1 MSMIN
6 TRSGHV
12 KAHDLARR
20 VLLMKKKANW
30 LDPGTTAENEV
41 LPGYLKWTWTS
52 RGLSLGLNV
61 LLIMQLTY
69 YCTDMLGMGAA
80 LVGTLLLASKLF
92 DGVTDLFVGF
102 IIDATHT
109 KWGKARP
116 YEIFIV
122 FIWGLTVL
130 LFSAP
135 EMSTTGKAIFVFVL
149 YTLINSICAT
159 FLNGGDAV
167 YLARSIRSE
176 KNRVSVMSFNGGII
190 MVFSIVIS
198 MLLPQLIAGIGST
211 KAGWTTIALMF
222 AIPLGIIGMFRFIFV
237 KEVVTDSEA
246 SQSGDAKAEQKVPV
260 KKGLQCVFA
269 NKYIFILAGMTLVAN
284 LTTNIGTAVNTYYF
298 KYVMGDIGLA
308 TLVSLGSMLT
318 PIVLIMFPALTRKFG
333 TVTILKIGAVGGV
346 IGYAIRILGG
356 TNLVTLVIGSIIG
369 SVAILPVT
377 MMISIYLI
385 DTMDYGE
392 WKTGT
397 RVEGMLASVNS
408 FASKLGSGIAS
419 GLVGLIMGLA
429 GYDGSLATQS
439 ASAIT
444 SIKVLFNVVPMI
456 LMVVMLILAI
466 AYKLD
471 KELPQIKA
479 DLANKH
485 EAQ

>member
-1 MSMIN
+1 
-6 TRSGHV
+6 
-12 KAHDLARR
+12 
-20 VLLMKKKANW
+20 
-30 LDPGTTAENEV
+30 
-41 LPGYLKWTWTS
+41 
-52 RGLSLGLNV
+52 
-61 LLIMQLTY
+61 MQLTY
-69 YCTDMLGMGAA
+69 YCTDMLGMGAT
-80 LVGTLLLASKLF
+80 LVGTLLLASKIF

-122 FIWGLTVL
+122 FVWGLIVL

-149 YTLINSICAT
+149 YTLINSVCAT

-190 MVFSIVIS
+190 MLFSIVIS
-198 MLLPQLIAGIGST
+198 MLLPQLIAGMGST
-211 KAGWTTIALMF
+211 KAGWTTMALIF
-222 AIPLGIIGMFRFIFV
+222 AIPCAVIGMFRFIFV
-237 KEVVTDSEA
+237 KEVVDDNQPSDQQKEEVQKIPLK
-246 SQSGDAKAEQKVPV
+246 QSLK
-260 KKGLQCVFA
+260 CVFS
-269 NKYIFILAGMTLVAN
+269 NKYI
-284 LTTNIGTAVNTYYF
+284 
-298 KYVMGDIGLA
+298 MGNIGLA
-308 TLVSLGSMLT
+308 TLVSIGSMLT
-318 PIVLIMFPALTRKFG
+318 PVILLIFPVLSRKFG
-333 TVTILKIGAVGGV
+333 TVPILRAGAVLGV
-346 IGYAIRILGG
+346 VGYGIRILGG
-356 TNLVTLVIGSIIG
+356 TNLVTLTLGSVIGG
-369 SVAILPVT
+369 VAILPVT

-419 GLVGLIMGLA
+419 GMVGLIMGLA

-439 ASAIT
+439 ASALT
-444 SIKVLFNVVPMI
+444 SIQVLFNYVPLV
-456 LMVVMLILAI
+456 LMVVLLILGI

-479 DLANKH
+479 DLAKKH

>member
-1 MSMIN
+1 
-6 TRSGHV
+6 
-12 KAHDLARR
+12 
-20 VLLMKKKANW
+20 
-30 LDPGTTAENEV
+30 
-41 LPGYLKWTWTS
+41 
-52 RGLSLGLNV
+52 
-61 LLIMQLTY
+61 MQLTY
-69 YCTDMLGMGAA
+69 YCTDMLGMGAT
-80 LVGTLLLASKLF
+80 LVGTLLLASKIF
-92 DGVTDLFVGF
+92 DGVTDLFVDF

-122 FIWGLTVL
+122 FVWGLIVL

-149 YTLINSICAT
+149 YTLINSVCAT

-190 MVFSIVIS
+190 MLFSIVIS
-198 MLLPQLIAGIGST
+198 MLLPQLIAGMGST
-211 KAGWTTIALMF
+211 KAGWTTMALIF
-222 AIPLGIIGMFRFIFV
+222 AIPCAIIGMFRFIFV
-237 KEVVTDSEA
+237 KEVVDDNQPSDQQKEEVQKIPLK
-246 SQSGDAKAEQKVPV
+246 QSLK
-260 KKGLQCVFA
+260 CVFS
-269 NKYIFILAGMTLVAN
+269 NKYI
-284 LTTNIGTAVNTYYF
+284 
-298 KYVMGDIGLA
+298 MGNIGLA
-308 TLVSLGSMLT
+308 TLVSIGSMLT
-318 PIVLIMFPALTRKFG
+318 PVIMLIFPVLSRKFG
-333 TVTILKIGAVGGV
+333 TVPILRAGAVLGV
-346 IGYAIRILGG
+346 VGYGIRILGG
-356 TNLVTLVIGSIIG
+356 TNLVTLTLGSVIGG
-369 SVAILPVT
+369 VAILPVT

-419 GLVGLIMGLA
+419 GMVGLIMGLA

-439 ASAIT
+439 ASALT
-444 SIKVLFNVVPMI
+444 SIQVLFNYVPMV
-456 LMVVMLILAI
+456 LMVVLLILGI

-471 KELPQIKA
+471 KALPQIKA
-479 DLANKH
+479 DLAKKH

>member
-1 MSMIN
+1 MIN

-12 KAHDLARR
+12 KAHDLTRR

-30 LDPGTTAENEV
+30 LDPSTTAENEV
-41 LPGYLKWTWTS
+41 LPGYLKWAWTS
-52 RGLSLGLNV
+52 RGLSLALNV
-61 LLIMQLTY
+61 ILIMQLTY
-69 YCTDMLGMGAA
+69 YCTDMLGMGAT
-80 LVGTLLLASKLF
+80 LVGTLLLASKIF

-122 FIWGLTVL
+122 FVWGLTVL

-149 YTLINSICAT
+149 YTLINSVCAT

-190 MVFSIVIS
+190 MLFSIVIS
-198 MLLPQLIAGIGST
+198 MLLPQLIAGMGST
-211 KAGWTTIALMF
+211 KEGWTTMALIF
-222 AIPLGIIGMFRFIFV
+222 AIPCAIIGMFRFIFV
-237 KEVVTDSEA
+237 KEVVDDNQPSDQQKEEVQKIPLK
-246 SQSGDAKAEQKVPV
+246 QSLKS
-260 KKGLQCVFA
+260 VFS
-269 NKYIFILAGMTLVAN
+269 NKYIFILAGMTLVVQLA
-284 LTTNIGTAVNTYYF
+284 TNIGTAVNTYYF
-298 KYVMGDIGLA
+298 KYIMGNIGLA
-308 TLVSLGSMLT
+308 TLVSIGSMLT
-318 PIVLIMFPALTRKFG
+318 PVIMLIFPVLSRKFG
-333 TVTILKIGAVGGV
+333 TVPILRAGAVLGV
-346 IGYAIRILGG
+346 VGYGIRILGG
-356 TNLVTLVIGSIIG
+356 TNLVTL
-369 SVAILPVT
+369 T
-377 MMISIYLI
+377 
-385 DTMDYGE
+385 
-392 WKTGT
+392 
-397 RVEGMLASVNS
+397 LASVNS

-419 GLVGLIMGLA
+419 GMVGLIMGLA

-439 ASAIT
+439 ASALT
-444 SIKVLFNVVPMI
+444 SIQVLFNYVPMV
-456 LMVVMLILAI
+456 LMVVLLILGI

-479 DLANKH
+479 DLAKKH

>member
-1 MSMIN
+1 
-6 TRSGHV
+6 
-12 KAHDLARR
+12 
-20 VLLMKKKANW
+20 
-30 LDPGTTAENEV
+30 
-41 LPGYLKWTWTS
+41 
-52 RGLSLGLNV
+52 
-61 LLIMQLTY
+61 MQLTY
-69 YCTDMLGMGAA
+69 YCTDMLGMGAT
-80 LVGTLLLASKLF
+80 LVGTLLLASKIF

-122 FIWGLTVL
+122 FVWGLIVL

-149 YTLINSICAT
+149 YTLINSVCAT

-190 MVFSIVIS
+190 MLFSIVIS
-198 MLLPQLIAGIGST
+198 MLLPQLIAGMGST
-211 KAGWTTIALMF
+211 KAGWTTMALIF
-222 AIPLGIIGMFRFIFV
+222 AIPCAVIGMFRFIFV
-237 KEVVTDSEA
+237 KEVVDDNQPSD
-246 SQSGDAKAEQKVPV
+246 QQKEEVQKIPL
-260 KKGLQCVFA
+260 KHSLKCVFS
-269 NKYIFILAGMTLVAN
+269 NKYI
-284 LTTNIGTAVNTYYF
+284 
-298 KYVMGDIGLA
+298 MGNIGLA
-308 TLVSLGSMLT
+308 TLVSIGSMLT
-318 PIVLIMFPALTRKFG
+318 PVIMLIFPVLSRKFG
-333 TVTILKIGAVGGV
+333 TVPILRAGAVLGV
-346 IGYAIRILGG
+346 VGYGIRILGG
-356 TNLVTLVIGSIIG
+356 TNLVTLTLGSVIGG
-369 SVAILPVT
+369 VAILPVT

-408 FASKLGSGIAS
+408 FASKLGRGIAS
-419 GLVGLIMGLA
+419 GMVGLIMGLA

-439 ASAIT
+439 ASALT
-444 SIKVLFNVVPMI
+444 SIQVLFNYVPMV
-456 LMVVMLILAI
+456 LMVVLLILGI

-479 DLANKH
+479 DLAKKH

>member
-1 MSMIN
+1 
-6 TRSGHV
+6 
-12 KAHDLARR
+12 
-20 VLLMKKKANW
+20 
-30 LDPGTTAENEV
+30 
-41 LPGYLKWTWTS
+41 
-52 RGLSLGLNV
+52 
-61 LLIMQLTY
+61 MQLTY
-69 YCTDMLGMGAA
+69 YCTDMLGMGAT
-80 LVGTLLLASKLF
+80 LVGTLLLASKIF

-122 FIWGLTVL
+122 FVWGLIVL

-149 YTLINSICAT
+149 YTLINSVCAT

-190 MVFSIVIS
+190 MLFSIVIS
-198 MLLPQLIAGIGST
+198 MLLPQLIAGMGST
-211 KAGWTTIALMF
+211 KAGWTTMALIF
-222 AIPLGIIGMFRFIFV
+222 AIPCAVIGMFRFIFV
-237 KEVVTDSEA
+237 KEVVDDNQPSD
-246 SQSGDAKAEQKVPV
+246 QQKEEVQKIPL
-260 KKGLQCVFA
+260 KHSLKCVFS
-269 NKYIFILAGMTLVAN
+269 NKYI
-284 LTTNIGTAVNTYYF
+284 
-298 KYVMGDIGLA
+298 MGNIGLA
-308 TLVSLGSMLT
+308 TLVSIGSMLT
-318 PIVLIMFPALTRKFG
+318 PVIMLIFPVLSRKFG
-333 TVTILKIGAVGGV
+333 TVPILRAGAVLGV
-346 IGYAIRILGG
+346 VGYGIRILGG
-356 TNLVTLVIGSIIG
+356 TNLVTLTLGSVIGG
-369 SVAILPVT
+369 VAILPVT
-377 MMISIYLI
+377 MMISIYMI

-408 FASKLGSGIAS
+408 FSSKLGSGIES
-419 GLVGLIMGLA
+419 GMVGLIMGLA

-439 ASAIT
+439 ATALT
-444 SIKVLFNVVPMI
+444 SIQVLFNYVPMV
-456 LMVVMLILAI
+456 LMVVLLILGI

-479 DLANKH
+479 DLAKKH

>member
-1 MSMIN
+1 
-6 TRSGHV
+6 
-12 KAHDLARR
+12 
-20 VLLMKKKANW
+20 
-30 LDPGTTAENEV
+30 
-41 LPGYLKWTWTS
+41 
-52 RGLSLGLNV
+52 
-61 LLIMQLTY
+61 
-69 YCTDMLGMGAA
+69 MLGMGAT
-80 LVGTLLLASKLF
+80 LVGTLLLASKIF

-122 FIWGLTVL
+122 FVWGLIVL

-149 YTLINSICAT
+149 YTLINSVCAT

-190 MVFSIVIS
+190 MLFSIVIS
-198 MLLPQLIAGIGST
+198 MLLPQLIAGMGST
-211 KAGWTTIALMF
+211 KAGWTTMALIF
-222 AIPLGIIGMFRFIFV
+222 AIPCAVIGMFRFIFV
-237 KEVVTDSEA
+237 KEVVDDNQPSDQQKEEVQKIPLK
-246 SQSGDAKAEQKVPV
+246 QSLK
-260 KKGLQCVFA
+260 CVFS
-269 NKYIFILAGMTLVAN
+269 NKYI
-284 LTTNIGTAVNTYYF
+284 
-298 KYVMGDIGLA
+298 MGNIGLA
-308 TLVSLGSMLT
+308 TLVSIGSMLT
-318 PIVLIMFPALTRKFG
+318 PVILLIFPVLSRKFG
-333 TVTILKIGAVGGV
+333 TVPILRAGAVLGV
-346 IGYAIRILGG
+346 VGYGIRILGG
-356 TNLVTLVIGSIIG
+356 TNLVTLTLGSVIGG
-369 SVAILPVT
+369 VAILPVT

-419 GLVGLIMGLA
+419 GMVGLIMGLA

-439 ASAIT
+439 ASALT
-444 SIKVLFNVVPMI
+444 SIQVLFNYVPLV
-456 LMVVMLILAI
+456 LMVVLLILGI

-479 DLANKH
+479 DLAKKH

>member
-1 MSMIN
+1 
-6 TRSGHV
+6 
-12 KAHDLARR
+12 
-20 VLLMKKKANW
+20 
-30 LDPGTTAENEV
+30 
-41 LPGYLKWTWTS
+41 
-52 RGLSLGLNV
+52 
-61 LLIMQLTY
+61 MQLTY
-69 YCTDMLGMGAA
+69 YCTDMLGMGAT
-80 LVGTLLLASKLF
+80 LVGTLLLASKIF

-122 FIWGLTVL
+122 FVWGLIVL

-149 YTLINSICAT
+149 YTLINSVCAT

-190 MVFSIVIS
+190 MLFSIVIS
-198 MLLPQLIAGIGST
+198 MLLPQLIAGMGST
-211 KAGWTTIALMF
+211 KAGWTTMALIF
-222 AIPLGIIGMFRFIFV
+222 AIPCAIIGMFRFIFV
-237 KEVVTDSEA
+237 KEVVDDNQPSDQQKEEVQKIPLK
-246 SQSGDAKAEQKVPV
+246 QSLK
-260 KKGLQCVFA
+260 CVFS
-269 NKYIFILAGMTLVAN
+269 NKYIFILAGMTLVVQLA
-284 LTTNIGTAVNTYYF
+284 TNIGTAVNTYYF
-298 KYVMGDIGLA
+298 KYIMGNIGLA
-308 TLVSLGSMLT
+308 TLVSIGSMLT
-318 PIVLIMFPALTRKFG
+318 PVIMLIFPVLSRKFG
-333 TVTILKIGAVGGV
+333 TVPILRAGAVLGV
-346 IGYAIRILGG
+346 VGYGIRILGG
-356 TNLVTLVIGSIIG
+356 TNLVTLTLGSVIGG
-369 SVAILPVT
+369 VAILPVT

-419 GLVGLIMGLA
+419 GMVGLIMGLA

-439 ASAIT
+439 ASALT
-444 SIKVLFNVVPMI
+444 SIQVLFNYVPMV
-456 LMVVMLILAI
+456 LMVVLLILGI

-471 KELPQIKA
+471 KALPQIKA
-479 DLANKH
+479 DLAKKH

>member
-1 MSMIN
+1 
-6 TRSGHV
+6 
-12 KAHDLARR
+12 
-20 VLLMKKKANW
+20 
-30 LDPGTTAENEV
+30 
-41 LPGYLKWTWTS
+41 
-52 RGLSLGLNV
+52 
-61 LLIMQLTY
+61 MQLTY
-69 YCTDMLGMGAA
+69 YCTDMLGMGAT
-80 LVGTLLLASKLF
+80 LVGTLLLASKIF

-122 FIWGLTVL
+122 FVWGLIVL

-149 YTLINSICAT
+149 YTLINSVCAT

-190 MVFSIVIS
+190 MLFSIVIS
-198 MLLPQLIAGIGST
+198 MLLPQLIAGMGST
-211 KAGWTTIALMF
+211 KAGWTTMALIF
-222 AIPLGIIGMFRFIFV
+222 AIPCAVIGMFRFIFV
-237 KEVVTDSEA
+237 KEVVDDNQPSDQQKEEVQKIPLK
-246 SQSGDAKAEQKVPV
+246 QSLK
-260 KKGLQCVFA
+260 CVFS
-269 NKYIFILAGMTLVAN
+269 NKYI
-284 LTTNIGTAVNTYYF
+284 
-298 KYVMGDIGLA
+298 MGNIGLA
-308 TLVSLGSMLT
+308 TLVSIGSMLT
-318 PIVLIMFPALTRKFG
+318 PVIMLIFPVLSRKFG
-333 TVTILKIGAVGGV
+333 TVPILRAGAVLGV
-346 IGYAIRILGG
+346 VGYGIRILGG
-356 TNLVTLVIGSIIG
+356 TNLVTLTLGSVIGG
-369 SVAILPVT
+369 VAILPVT

-439 ASAIT
+439 ASALT
-444 SIKVLFNVVPMI
+444 SIQVLFNYVPMV
-456 LMVVMLILAI
+456 LMVVLLILGI

-479 DLANKH
+479 DLAKKH

>member
-1 MSMIN
+1 MIN

-12 KAHDLARR
+12 KAHDLTRR

-30 LDPGTTAENEV
+30 LDPSTTAENEV
-41 LPGYLKWTWTS
+41 LPGYLKWAWTS
-52 RGLSLGLNV
+52 RGLSLALNV
-61 LLIMQLTY
+61 ILIMQLTY
-69 YCTDMLGMGAA
+69 YCTDMLGMGAT
-80 LVGTLLLASKLF
+80 LVGTLLLASKIF

-122 FIWGLTVL
+122 FVWGLTVL

-149 YTLINSICAT
+149 YTLINSVCAT

-190 MVFSIVIS
+190 MLFSIVIS
-198 MLLPQLIAGIGST
+198 MFWPQLIAGMGST
-211 KAGWTTIALMF
+211 KEGWTTMALIF
-222 AIPLGIIGMFRFIFV
+222 AIPCAIIGMFRFIFV
-237 KEVVTDSEA
+237 KEVVDDNQPSDQQKEEVQKIPLK
-246 SQSGDAKAEQKVPV
+246 QSLKS
-260 KKGLQCVFA
+260 VFS
-269 NKYIFILAGMTLVAN
+269 NKYIFILAGMTLVVQLA
-284 LTTNIGTAVNTYYF
+284 TNIGTAVNTYYF
-298 KYVMGDIGLA
+298 KYIMGNIGLA
-308 TLVSLGSMLT
+308 TLVSIGSMLT
-318 PIVLIMFPALTRKFG
+318 PVIMLIFPVLSRKFG
-333 TVTILKIGAVGGV
+333 TVPILRAGAVLGV
-346 IGYAIRILGG
+346 VGYGIRILGG
-356 TNLVTLVIGSIIG
+356 TNLVTLTLGSVIGG
-369 SVAILPVT
+369 VAILPVT

-397 RVEGMLASVNS
+397 RVDGMLASVNS

-419 GLVGLIMGLA
+419 GMVGLIMGLA

-439 ASAIT
+439 ASALT
-444 SIKVLFNVVPMI
+444 SIQVLFNYVPMV
-456 LMVVMLILAI
+456 LMVVLLILGI

-479 DLANKH
+479 DLAKKH